1 MTRTVLMTGAA
12 GKCGRALLPHL
23 RARYS
28 LSLTDAV
35 PFEPGA
41 GLTSHPAELGD
52 LDRLA
57 ALCRGMDTVVHLAA
71 TSDLASG
78 WEPLLR
84 NNIIGCHNLLRAAA
98 EAGCRR
104 VVLASSIHAVDGYPR
119 GAPIGINVPALPR
132 TLYGATKAWAEA
144 LASVVSQRDGV
155 STICL
160 RLGWVMAGDDSMIH
174 LDNDRLGII
183 LTHDDMARLFL
194 AAIEAPESLRYGVF
208 YGLSNNQHNQ
218 YDLAESRRVLHYEP
232 RDDAFA
238 IARSREPRG
247 VRGWIRAARRGARA
261 ALRRG

>member
-23 RARYS
+23 RTRYD
-28 LSLTDAV
+28 LSLTDAL
-35 PFEPGA
+35 PFEPGD
-41 GLTSHPAELGD
+41 GLVSQTVELGD
-52 LDRLA
+52 SERLG
-57 ALCRGMDTVVHLAA
+57 ALCRGVDTVVHLAA
-71 TSDLASG
+71 SSDLASG

-84 NNIIGCHNLLRAAA
+84 NNIIGCHNLLRAAVQ
-98 EAGCRR
+98 AGCRR

-119 GAPIGINVPALPR
+119 GAPIGANVPALPR

-160 RLGWVMAGDDSMIH
+160 RLGWVMPGDDSEIH
-174 LDNDRLGII
+174 LDNDRLDII

-194 AAIEAPESLRYGVF
+194 AAIEAPGNLRYGVF
-208 YGLSNNQHNQ
+208 YGLSNNQRNR
-218 YDLAESRRVLHYEP
+218 YDLEDSRRLLHYEP

-247 VRGWIRAARRGARA
+247 VRGWIRAVRRGARA
-261 ALRRG
+261 VLRRG